1 MNPAIRAMLSYSLR
15 RRVGGVRFLGALAIA
30 LLPTLNLVLDV
41 AFGDDPTRQFD
52 LYLKYIVPI
61 CLYFVTPFVTMMT
74 MLPVI
79 GELYEKG
86 AVGYIYTRP
95 APRWMPIFGL
105 YLGGVSATLLVFF
118 AAAFVPAAFGAIV
131 TDAAPPGRWLSAAF
145 GLFGTLALGGLAYG
159 AICVFL
165 GVWTRRAILWAAALL
180 IGWGV
185 LVGSSPGSL
194 RETSL
199 HYYLFGLARSWC
211 GVAGD
216 TFSGIFP
223 PVVDPPTPLLSIV
236 VLVVATVTF
245 LLLAAR
251 CAERRDVM

>member
-1 MNPAIRAMLSYSLR
+1 LKTAVVAMLAFSLR

-41 AFGDDPTRQFD
+41 AFGDDPTRQYD

-74 MLPVI
+74 MLPVL

-86 AVGYIYTRP
+86 SIGYLYTRP
-95 APRWMPIFGL
+95 APRLVPLLGL
-105 YLGGVSATLLVFF
+105 YLGGVVAMLVVFF
-118 AAAFVPAAFGAIV
+118 TAAFVPAAFGALM
-131 TDAAPPGRWLSAAF
+131 TDAAPPGRWLATAS
-145 GLFGTLALGGLAYG
+145 GLFGTLCFAALAYG
-159 AICVFL
+159 AVCLFL
-165 GVWTRRAILWAAALL
+165 GVWTRRAILCAAILL
-180 IGWGV
+180 LGWGV
-185 LVGSSPGSL
+185 VVGFSPGPL

-199 HYYLFGLARSWC
+199 HHYLFGLARSWC

-216 TFSGIFP
+216 TFTGIFP
-223 PVVDPPTPLLSIV
+223 PVVDPPTPLTSIL
-236 VLVVATVTF
+236 VLLGATAAF

-251 CAERRDVM
+251 EAERRDVM

>member
-1 MNPAIRAMLSYSLR
+1 MNPALGAMLGYSLR
-15 RRVGGVRFLGALAIA
+15 RRVGGMRFLGALAIA
-30 LLPTLNLVLDV
+30 LLPALNLVLDY

-52 LYLKYIVPI
+52 LYLKYIVPM

-74 MLPVI
+74 MLPVL

-86 AVGYIYTRP
+86 AIGYLYTRP
-95 APRWMPIFGL
+95 SPRWTPLLGL
-105 YLGGVSATLLVFF
+105 YLGGVIAMLLIFF
-118 AAAFVPAAFGAIV
+118 AAAFLPAAFGVAV
-131 TDAAPPGRWLSAAF
+131 SDSVPPGRWLSAAF
-145 GLFGTLALGGLAYG
+145 GLFLTLVMAAISYG

-165 GVWTRRAILWAAALL
+165 GVWSRRAILWSAFLL

-211 GVAGD
+211 GVSGD
-216 TFSGIFP
+216 TFTGMFP
-223 PVVDPPTPLLSIV
+223 PVVDPPSPFTGVLILL
-236 VLVVATVTF
+236 AAAAGF

-251 CAERRDVM
+251 TAERRDVL